1 MGLKIWTPEE
11 LKIEREEYNPEKDH
25 LSFKFLAKKI
35 LERQEYG
42 KDAIIVVIGERRV
55 GKSNWMLKLIKAYI
69 QARKEQDKDFKW
81 SWSDNFAMTTSMAL
95 EKYEKLP
102 EKSFLVCDEAVDVA
116 DKSSAITKYQRQLKK
131 LMAKIGQKRL
141 LSVLIIPEVW
151 WLTTSIMNMGTM
163 LVAIA
168 HRFKFLWSYA
178 FYYAKT
184 GNLFVKDKFMLDYIE
199 KLFKAEKSLLK
210 RESIFKEKRVKY
222 GNETIIEKYPAGLF
236 RDLRRIPTFVA
247 MHRFGRADK
256 IFEARY
262 IKNVKLRQMK
272 NIEEEYDFVPRIKY
286 SQLLWKYNTLLY
298 NLRMKAG
305 MSYKQLENLHIDKD
319 GNLLA
324 GVSKIQTTLN
334 RLDVQFSSRLA
345 DINEIN
351 EEENGEEDEE

>member
-11 LKIEREEYNPEKDH
+11 LKREREEYNQEKDK
-25 LSFKFLAKKI
+25 LSFKYLAKKI

-42 KDAIIVVIGERRV
+42 KDAIIIVIGERRV

-69 QARKEQDKDFKW
+69 EARKEQDKNFKW
-81 SWSDNFAMTTSMAL
+81 SWNENFAMTTSMAL
-95 EKYEKLP
+95 EKYENLP

-116 DKSSAITKYQRQLKK
+116 DKSSAITRYQRQLKK

-141 LSVLIIPEVW
+141 LSIFIIPEVW
-151 WLTTSIMNMGTM
+151 WLTTSIMNMGTI

-168 HRFKFLWSYA
+168 HRFQFYWSYA
-178 FYYAKT
+178 FYYAKI

-199 KLFKAEKSLLK
+199 KLFKEKKSLLR
-210 RESIFKEKRVKY
+210 RETIFKEREVKV
-222 GNETIIEKYPAGLF
+222 GDKTIIERYPAGLF

-256 IFEARY
+256 LFEARY
-262 IKNVKLRQMK
+262 IKNVKLKQMK

-286 SQLLWKYNTLLY
+286 TQLLWKYNTLLY
-298 NLRMKAG
+298 NLRVKLG
-305 MSYKQLENLHIDKD
+305 LSYKQLENLHIDKD

-324 GVSKIQTTLN
+324 GVSKIQTTLK
-334 RLDVQFSSRLA
+334 RLDMQFSSKLA
-345 DINEIN
+345 DINEIDE
-351 EEENGEEDEE
+351 EEENEEVEK